1 MSVNTPLPK
10 NEFSLRLSAEER
22 LRQGTAPPNRG
33 WTTSGDALACLHQLA
48 SNQASAADAL
58 KFLHE
63 LQVYQ
68 VELDLQYEQL
78 EQNRQELAEQLEHQV
93 ERYQRVAVGLLST
106 DVNGLITDSNPR
118 AATMLGVDVE
128 DLIGQRLDRF
138 LLPASRPALL
148 DTLARLNAGAEE
160 YGCVVYGDKK
170 GSVRQGLR
178 LTVTSTQDGSS
189 RVVALVEHG
198 SFEQPDRV

>member
-10 NEFSLRLSAEER
+10 NELSLRLSAEER

-78 EQNRQELAEQLEHQV
+78 EQNRYELAEQLERHI
-93 ERYQRVAVGLLST
+93 ELYQRVAVGLLST
-106 DVNGLITDSNPR
+106 DVNGVISDSNLR
-118 AATMLGVDVE
+118 AASLLGADVE
-128 DLIGQRLDRF
+128 QLIGRRMDSF
-138 LLPASRPALL
+138 LMSASRPALR
-148 DTLARLNAGAEE
+148 DALARLNAGAQES
-160 YGCVVYGDKK
+160 GCVVYSDKE
-170 GSVRQGLR
+170 GAVGQGLR
-178 LTVTSTQDGSS
+178 LTATPTQHGSA
-189 RVVALVEHG
+189 RVVALVELS
-198 SFEQPDRV
+198 SFDRPDRA